1 MRAKEKKRGKR
12 SGEKE
17 DELERILA
25 EKVEHEK
32 GWEQLEIGKVKPV
45 YTGKLKEGEGN
56 ERKS

>member
-1 MRAKEKKRGKR
+1 MLAK
-12 SGEKE
+12 KE
-17 DELERILA
+17 EELERILA

-56 ERKS
+56 ERKT